1 MKKTLPNYVTLI
13 LLILAIASCIFGI
26 SRGEANTVGKKA
38 TSICM
43 ECIGIG

>member
-13 LLILAIASCIFGI
+13 LLLIAMASCIFGI
-26 SRGEANTVGKKA
+26 SRGEVKTVAKKA
-38 TSICM
+38 TNICM